1 MAGVQEDIGKLL
13 HRQHNQECEIVLE
26 WLTPI
31 NYAPQQSDYFGGRQ
45 AGTGQWLLNSAEFQ
59 EWLETSQKTLFC
71 PGIPGAGKTILTS
84 AVVNDL
90 TERFSKH
97 LSVGIA
103 YVYCNFQRRDEQ
115 KIDDLLAS
123 LLKQLAESYPSLP
136 GSVKDLYDR
145 HKDKRTRP
153 LLEDISSTLHSVVTE
168 YSRVFIVVDAL
179 DECQASNG
187 CRARLLS
194 ELFNLQNRHGANI
207 LATSRFIPEI
217 VNQFKGSSQSLEIRA
232 SREDVEKYL
241 EGHIGQLSSFVQEN
255 RQLQTNIKIGISEAV
270 DGMYVSS

>member
-1 MAGVQEDIGKLL
+1 MRSRLDRKEDL
-13 HRQHNQECEIVLE
+13 EILN
-26 WLTPI
+26 WITPFD
-31 NYAPQQSDYFGGRQ
+31 YGSQWSDYFRRQQ

-59 EWLETSQKTLFC
+59 KWLETSQKTLFC

-90 TERFSKH
+90 TKRFSKNP
-97 LSVGIA
+97 SVGIA

-153 LLEDISSTLHSVVTE
+153 LLEEISSTLHSVAAK

-179 DECQASNG
+179 DECQASDG

-194 ELFNLQNRHGANI
+194 ELFNLQKRHGTNI
-207 LATSRFIPEI
+207 LATSRFIPE
-217 VNQFKGSSQSLEIRA
+217 VVDQFKGNSELLEIRA
-232 SREDVEKYL
+232 SREDVERYL
-241 EGHIGQLSSFVQEN
+241 EDRIRQLSSFVQKN
-255 RQLQTNIKIGISEAV
+255 RQLQTDIKIGISEAV